1 MLTKSKLEDKEG
13 EQAAKDKNVNAVRLG
28 VTITVTPVKQR
39 FARPIKVQLHI
50 PFYKKPNPYV
60 GLEPFVSWD
69 ACGIMRGKII
79 SEKDYSKLK
88 PEEQKVCRQFMI
100 PIVDLKKGDDGIRY
114 AMPKDTARSLVCKHL
129 NGEIPLSELFTDKV
143 FTMDVLKQLDENVIK
158 PTFML
163 PDIESLDDLAEIST
177 DILDSEMD
185 KESDITDNIQLL
197 EGDIEGPFINNLKD
211 E

>member
-1 MLTKSKLEDKEG
+1 MS
-13 EQAAKDKNVNAVRLG
+13 
-28 VTITVTPVKQR
+28 
-39 FARPIKVQLHI
+39 
-50 PFYKKPNPYV
+50 
-60 GLEPFVSWD
+60 
-69 ACGIMRGKII
+69 
-79 SEKDYSKLK
+79 
-88 PEEQKVCRQFMI
+88 
-100 PIVDLKKGDDGIRY
+100 
-114 AMPKDTARSLVCKHL
+114 
-129 NGEIPLSELFTDKV
+129 
-143 FTMDVLKQLDENVIK
+143 VLKQLDENVIK